1 MEEKNTLPLIT
12 DEQITLGSKKL
23 DELFDFT
30 KIIKNKI
37 VGAGAEIFDGK
48 AFKITL
54 GALND
59 FISKFIPDEFKD
71 EFQTA
76 LDDVMDGDNDFT
88 VAADQFFEVSD
99 QLISKLDGKVNKSIV
114 SGAKAIIETIQ
125 IYINAKLEKLAE

>member
-1 MEEKNTLPLIT
+1 MEKENTLPLIT
-12 DEQITLGSKKL
+12 EDQITLGSKKL

-37 VGAGAEIFDGK
+37 VGAGVEIFDGK

-59 FISKFIPDEFKD
+59 FVSKFIPDEFKD
-71 EFQTA
+71 EFQVA

-88 VAADQFFEVSD
+88 VASDQFFDIST
-99 QLISKLDGKVNKSIV
+99 QLISKLEGKVNKSIV
-114 SGAKAIIETIQ
+114 SGANAIIETIN
-125 IYINAKLEKLAE
+125 IYINAKLEELSE